1 MSTETNPE
9 SGERHTPPDDDIAG
23 YVPGDEYDDE
33 ETAADDMAPVE
44 AEAGAAHD
52 PALPFVSI
60 DWESEVNDA
69 DGKVGAEVIQ
79 TLVKRL
85 PNAPGVY
92 RMIERRRRRALCR
105 QGAQPEEARRPT
117 TRRAGSTP
125 TASPAWSRE
134 TATMEFVVTR
144 TETEA
149 LLLEANLIKR
159 LRPRF
164 NVLLRDDKSF
174 PYILLTGDHAS
185 PGIFKHRGARS
196 RKGDYFGPFASA
208 GAVGR
213 TINSLQRAFLL
224 RTCTDSLLREP
235 HAALPALPD
244 QALLRPL
251 HRRDRRTRTMPSWSA
266 RRATSCRA
274 RARR

>member
-33 ETAADDMAPVE
+33 ETAADDLAPVE

-69 DGKVGAEVIQ
+69 GGKLGAEVIQ
-79 TLVKRL
+79 ALSRRL

-92 RMIERRRRRALCR
+92 RMLNAAGDVLYV
-105 QGAQPEEARRPT
+105 GKARNLKKRVT
-117 TRRAGSTP
+117 NYAHGRFHTLRIGRMV
-125 TASPAWSRE
+125 RD

-174 PYILLTGDHAS
+174 PYILLTGDHPS
-185 PGIFKHRGARS
+185 PGDLQAPRRAIPQGRLFRPVR
-196 RKGDYFGPFASA
+196 
-208 GAVGR
+208 VGR
-213 TINSLQRAFLL
+213 RGRADDQFTAARLSAADL
-224 RTCTDSLLREP
+224 HRFGVRNPD
-235 HAALPALPD
+235 AALPALSD
-244 QALLRPL
+244 QALLGSV
-251 HRRDRRTRTMPSWSA
+251 HGRDQPGWI
-266 RRATSCRA
+266 
-274 RARR
+274 